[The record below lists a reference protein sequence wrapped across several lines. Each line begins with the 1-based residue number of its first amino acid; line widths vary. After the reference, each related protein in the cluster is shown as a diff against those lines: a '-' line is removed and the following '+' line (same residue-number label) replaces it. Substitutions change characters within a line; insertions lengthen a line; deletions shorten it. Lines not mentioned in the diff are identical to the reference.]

1 MGSFTIVYT
10 TFLPKHLCLVL
21 KSIDLLHKYFG
32 VATNIFKSFTQR
44 QGSALGRQRR
54 GRVPRLV
61 ATAAQRR
68 NEVFENHYFCKKSHK
83 RSLEIMKL
91 SHPN

>member
-10 TFLPKHLCLVL
+10 TFLPKHLGLVL

-32 VATNIFKSFTQR
+32 VATNIFKSFTQS

-61 ATAAQRR
+61 DALLLPAGWRLSSGSPICSDCRAKTQR
-68 NEVFENHYFCKKSHK
+68 S
-83 RSLEIMKL
+83 I
-91 SHPN
+91 